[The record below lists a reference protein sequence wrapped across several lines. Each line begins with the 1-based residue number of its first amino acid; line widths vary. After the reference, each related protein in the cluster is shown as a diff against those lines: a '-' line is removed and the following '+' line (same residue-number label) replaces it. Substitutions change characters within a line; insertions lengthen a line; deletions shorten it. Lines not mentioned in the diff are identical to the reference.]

1 MSLIRRPMGEEDEEL
16 EDLFESGGKPKKP
29 KKGGGFRLF
38 GRKKEPAATP
48 AAETAAIDEE
58 ESPPLRAGIA
68 PPLDLSQLQEQLLP
82 PEMATPPAPEIQEPR
97 PKKGRT
103 PKPPKEPKPKK
114 ERTPKPP
121 KPKKEKPP
129 KSPKPVKRPG
139 GLSSLQLIILSALLL
154 LVVGMIALLVST
166 TVKIFTAPAP
176 TFVPGGPI
184 IINTPMGTPVEW
196 EGGSPVPVGETPAG
210 TQAVEGPSATPAS
223 VEPTATP
230 VVLPSVSTR
239 FDLQVLRSPTN
250 VDLRLQ
256 RGDEYLRLRAYPL
269 ALADFEEA
277 RTLAPDRAE
286 VYLGLGKS
294 YFHLRRWDEAEKSLG
309 SAISFNADLPEPHFW
324 LGCLYFYEGRY
335 DLAIRELDQ
344 AAELT
349 PYAEAEAWL
358 ALAYL
363 HQTPPNLEEADGAV
377 KRALAQDE
385 KLPMAYLARAWLRV
399 AQQDLDGAQAD
410 FLYAQ
415 GLAPYDFEV
424 LNALARFYADYRP
437 ERLVEAE
444 RLAQQA
450 QNWAQGDLQ
459 QAIALHTLGR
469 VYLAQNRKEDAKQV
483 LSQAA
488 DLATA
493 DGKIALPELA
503 KDVERA
509 FAP

>member
-1 MSLIRRPMGEEDEEL
+1 MSLIHRPMGEEDEEL
-16 EDLFESGGKPKKP
+16 EDLFESEGKPKKP
-29 KKGGGFRLF
+29 PRGRGFRLF
-38 GRKKEPAATP
+38 GRKKEPAAPSAEPP
-48 AAETAAIDEE
+48 AESEE

-68 PPLDLSQLQEQLLP
+68 PPLDLRQLQEQLLP
-82 PEMATPPAPEIQEPR
+82 PEMATPPPAPEPQEPK

-114 ERTPKPP
+114 ERAPKPP

-129 KSPKPVKRPG
+129 KAPKPVRRPG
-139 GLSSLQLIILSALLL
+139 GMSSLQLIILSALLL
-154 LVVGMIALLVST
+154 LVVGMIAMLVST
-166 TVKIFTAPAP
+166 TVKIFTAPVP
-176 TFVPGGPI
+176 TFEPSGPI
-184 IINTPMGTPVEW
+184 IINTPMSTPMEW
-196 EGGSPVPVGETPAG
+196 GGSKPIPVGETPAS
-210 TQAVEGPSATPAS
+210 TQAVEVPSATPTL
-223 VEPTATP
+223 VELTPTP
-230 VVLPSVSTR
+230 MILPSVSTR
-239 FDLQVLRSPTN
+239 FDLQVLSNPTN

-256 RGDEYLRLRAYPL
+256 RGNEYLRLRAYPL

-294 YFHLRRWDEAEKSLG
+294 YFYLRRWDEAEKSLG
-309 SAISFNADLPEPHFW
+309 SAISFNAELPESHFW
-324 LGCLYFYEGRY
+324 LGRLYFYEGRY

-363 HQTPPNLEEADGAV
+363 HQTPPNLEEANGAAT
-377 KRALAQDE
+377 RAMAQDE

-399 AQQDLDGAQAD
+399 AQQDLDSAQAD

-450 QNWAQGDLQ
+450 QNWAQSDLQ

-469 VYLAQNRKEDAKQV
+469 VYLAQGRTEDAKQV

-488 DLATA
+488 DLSTA

>member
-1 MSLIRRPMGEEDEEL
+1 MSLTRRPMGEEDEEL

-38 GRKKEPAATP
+38 GRKKEPAAAPPAETP
-48 AAETAAIDEE
+48 AAPVE

-68 PPLDLSQLQEQLLP
+68 PPLDLRQLQEQLLP
-82 PEMATPPAPEIQEPR
+82 PEVAAPLPVPEPPEPR
-97 PKKGRT
+97 PKKERA

-114 ERTPKPP
+114 ERVPKPP

-129 KSPKPVKRPG
+129 KPPKPVKRPG
-139 GLSSLQLIILSALLL
+139 GMSSLQLIILSALFLM
-154 LVVGMIALLVST
+154 VVGMVALLIAT
-166 TVKIFTAPAP
+166 TVKIFTAPA
-176 TFVPGGPI
+176 FEPGGPI
-184 IINTPMGTPVEW
+184 IVNTPVGTPVEW
-196 EGGSPVPVGETPAG
+196 EGGTTAPGGETPAS
-210 TQAVEGPSATPAS
+210 TQAVEVPSATPTPT
-223 VEPTATP
+223 EPTPTP

-294 YFHLRRWDEAEKSLG
+294 YFYLRRWDEAEKSLG
-309 SAISFNADLPEPHFW
+309 SAISFNADLSEPHFW
-324 LGCLYFYEGRY
+324 LGRLCFYEGRY

-363 HQTPPNLEEADGAV
+363 HQTPPNLEEANGAV
-377 KRALAQDE
+377 TRALAQDE
-385 KLPMAYLARAWLRV
+385 KLPMVYLARAWLRV
-399 AQQDLDGAQAD
+399 AQQDLDSAQAD

-437 ERLVEAE
+437 ERLAEAE

-450 QNWAQGDLQ
+450 YNWAQGDLQ

-469 VYLAQNRKEDAKQV
+469 IYLTQGRKEDAKQV